1 MTLWPTQPLW
11 KCWLLLLFQCHSMTS
26 NKVDMLQSD
35 FSNWL
40 QILCETDQYYTS
52 VKPMTCTKSIK
63 GFTIQCHKVCK
74 SETVNSGNKG
84 AALNVLATSWSGES
98 LNYQNVWVSYIA
110 TYSDIYV
117 AGQTD
122 MHPVSDIN
130 DKQVIHPPVIQPFSC
145 AWGLGAVVYLCR
157 AQRLLASCQW
167 L

>member
-35 FSNWL
+35 FS
-40 QILCETDQYYTS
+40 IDY
-52 VKPMTCTKSIK
+52 KSCVRLINITPAWSPIK

-98 LNYQNVWVSYIA
+98 LNYQNVWVSYVA

-130 DKQVIHPPVIQPFSC
+130 DNQVIHPPVIQPFSC